1 MDIHALTCYGSSIQ
15 GYLVVGR
22 ELYEISEWPYSTATS
37 RKKKTSLNKTT
48 QKWEKNTPKSTA
60 SVAPWKLE
68 WEREIIEGYAGCLT
82 EIIITSPSKRQCG
95 CHDHIARGAQ
105 YSKKLR
111 KRKYWTLVRLFTTHN
126 FYPPSMLCLCFCPG
140 VGLRYPLFWGVLRGE
155 WGWSRRILLE
165 IFNYCSAGR

>member
-1 MDIHALTCYGSSIQ
+1 MALFHSNRQKKRPLLSKPHKK
-15 GYLVVGR
+15 
-22 ELYEISEWPYSTATS
+22 EKKYS
-37 RKKKTSLNKTT
+37 KKYRIRSAMK
-48 QKWEKNTPKSTA
+48 
-60 SVAPWKLE
+60 VRVR
-68 WEREIIEGYAGCLT
+68 EREIIEGYAGCLT
-82 EIIITSPSKRQCG
+82 EIIITSPNKRQCG